1 MDERERSDW
10 RAIRAPRDTGRRE
23 VLHEDDDD
31 LTVCNFDLKH
41 RAEGV
46 PATRILR
53 YGPDDFMPACAE
65 CTAFFEQTT

>member
-1 MDERERSDW
+1 VDDRERSG
-10 RAIRAPRDTGRRE
+10 RREIRAQADSGRRE
-23 VLHEDDDD
+23 VLQEDDDD

-46 PATRILR
+46 PATRILS

-65 CTAFFEQTT
+65 CAAFFEQTT

>member
-1 MDERERSDW
+1 VDDRERSDW
-10 RAIRAPRDTGRRE
+10 REIRAQCDSGRRE
-23 VLHEDDDD
+23 VFQEDDDD

-46 PATRILR
+46 PATRILS

-65 CTAFFEQTT
+65 CAAFFEQTT